1 MTDKL
6 AIIAGMGALPRHL
19 ADNLHGTGATP
30 LLCGIEGF
38 TAEGLELDMTFRV
51 ERLALF
57 LRALAEAD
65 VTRVIFVGVIQRPRL
80 DPAHFDPET
89 AALVPKLLP
98 SLQGGDDALLRGVV
112 GLFEDAGFAV
122 VGVSDVAPE
131 LVPGAGVLTSH
142 VPSKADEGD
151 TARAAQIVASLGAL
165 DVGQGAVVAQGQC
178 LATEALPGT
187 DAMLGF
193 VAQYA
198 ARLRPNPQGT
208 KGVLYKA
215 PKPGQECRIDL
226 PALGPATVRAA
237 AEAGLGGIVWE
248 AGGALLLDRAEMIA
262 RAEELGLF
270 LWARAS

>member
-1 MTDKL
+1 MIERL

-19 ADNLHGTGATP
+19 ADSLQGAGAAP

-38 TAEGLELDMTFRV
+38 PAEGLELDLTFRV

-65 VTRVIFVGVIQRPRL
+65 VTQVIFAGAIQRPRL
-80 DPAHFDPET
+80 DPAQFDPET

-98 SLQGGDDALLRGVV
+98 ALQGGDDALLRGVI

-122 VGVSDVAPE
+122 VGVADVAPD
-131 LVPGAGVLTSH
+131 LVPGAGVLTAH
-142 VPSKADEGD
+142 APTKADEAD
-151 TARAAQIVASLGAL
+151 AARAVEIVAALGAV

-193 VAQYA
+193 VAHYA
-198 ARLRPNPQGT
+198 ARLRPNPQ
-208 KGVLYKA
+208 
-215 PKPGQECRIDL
+215 
-226 PALGPATVRAA
+226 
-237 AEAGLGGIVWE
+237 
-248 AGGALLLDRAEMIA
+248 
-262 RAEELGLF
+262 
-270 LWARAS
+270 